1 MNWWNLIKQND
12 PKMVDPAEQEEMDK
26 ALVGGQKGL
35 DKDKDGDIDAKD
47 FKALRDG
54 AMKKTMDEFLLAIDN
69 LVKAEGV
76 PNYILDDPL
85 HPDNPYGKTKA
96 GQGRGSNFTAHMNP
110 DRKINVRIKDVHNL
124 HVDISELAEELKNA
138 KDEGELTRITG
149 ELKQK
154 VAALKKLKHHSSSGY
169 LN

>member
-69 LVKAEGV
+69 LVRKGRKVGFFDFKNHLWREIDTREE
-76 PNYILDDPL
+76 YDDL
-85 HPDNPYGKTKA
+85 VNIFD
-96 GQGRGSNFTAHMNP
+96 QF
-110 DRKINVRIKDVHNL
+110 L
-124 HVDISELAEELKNA
+124 
-138 KDEGELTRITG
+138 
-149 ELKQK
+149 
-154 VAALKKLKHHSSSGY
+154 
-169 LN
+169 